1 MAAMLV
7 VFVSSRGALATLA
20 GVPSVERHVQAGRT
34 LGFGVT
40 VVYPPERRALG
51 AEIRGLVDADVACI
65 PADQLADHIAK
76 ETGVAPDRR
85 REIDTGES
93 SSAGSARHAACVQDR
108 NLPGEVFVVA
118 AEWYLSM
125 AALLAVRDARARR
138 VFGRTCERGFVSVPV
153 ARVDVDDALAVAAQL
168 GTTSAAAALAAMLGP
183 GIASVDLDSRGEQ
196 RLSDNVS
203 TAHAEEKLIENLFG
217 PQRVLP
223 LLRLRPTLAPLLAR
237 RFNQT
242 ELGPA
247 GISAIKL
254 VLGLAAAWILGG
266 SSYAAGLAGAVLYFV
281 ARLVG
286 ASGIVL
292 ARASLSDNDVRERLD
307 LAGDTV
313 LHLALLW
320 ALAGGAARD
329 SGGVM
334 LAAVAT
340 VGVLVSTG
348 IAYTFV
354 LRENREARRRSL
366 EVPGSIHVAT
376 AAAGDEFVSRF
387 VQRDGIAYA
396 LLFAA
401 VAGRLDLLLWAAALA
416 SHLFYVLWLITR
428 PRRED
433 GTMAIGRPA

>member
-34 LGFGVT
+34 LGLDVT

-51 AEIRGLVDADVACI
+51 AEIRGLVEDDAACI
-65 PADQLADHIAK
+65 PADQLADHLAGHRIDSESAS
-76 ETGVAPDRR
+76 TNPVPVSGVMV
-85 REIDTGES
+85 I
-93 SSAGSARHAACVQDR
+93 
-108 NLPGEVFVVA
+108 A

-125 AALLAVRDARARR
+125 AAILAVRDAGARR
-138 VFGRTCERGFVSVPV
+138 VFGRTCERGCVSVPV
-153 ARVDVDDALAVAAQL
+153 ARVDTHDALAVAAQL
-168 GTTSAAAALAAMLGP
+168 GTASAAATLASMLGP
-183 GIASVDLDSRGEQ
+183 GAASVDLDSRGEQ

-203 TAHAEEKLIENLFG
+203 TAHAEEKLVENLFG
-217 PQRVLP
+217 PQRMLP
-223 LLRLRPTLAPLLAR
+223 VLRLRPTLAPLLAR
-237 RFNQT
+237 RFSET

-254 VLGLAAAWILGG
+254 VVGLMAAWVLGG
-266 SSYAAGLAGAVLYFV
+266 PSYAAGLAGAVLYFV
-281 ARLVG
+281 ARLIG

-320 ALAGGAARD
+320 ALAGGAAHE

-348 IAYTFV
+348 IAYVFV
-354 LRENREARRRSL
+354 VREGREARRRGL
-366 EVPGSIHVAT
+366 
-376 AAAGDEFVSRF
+376 AASGTSAGDEFVSRF

-428 PRRED
+428 PRRESR
-433 GTMAIGRPA
+433 TMAIGRPA

>member
-34 LGFGVT
+34 LGLDVA

-51 AEIRGLVDADVACI
+51 AEIRGLVEDDVACL
-65 PADQLADHIAK
+65 PADQLAEHLS
-76 ETGVAPDRR
+76 RS
-85 REIDTGES
+85 REPASGES
-93 SSAGSARHAACVQDR
+93 GSAQSRRAERAGSDELGGYPTPVY
-108 NLPGEVFVVA
+108 VIA

-125 AALLAVRDARARR
+125 AAVLAVRDAQARR
-138 VFGRTCERGFVSVPV
+138 VFGRTCERGCVSVPV
-153 ARVDVDDALAVAAQL
+153 ARVDVEDALAVAAQL

-183 GIASVDLDSRGEQ
+183 TVASVDLDSRGEQ

-217 PQRVLP
+217 PQRLLP
-223 LLRLRPTLAPLLAR
+223 VLRLRPTLAPLLAR

-286 ASGIVL
+286 ASGMVL
-292 ARASLSDNDVRERLD
+292 ARASLSDNDVREQLD

-329 SGGVM
+329 SGGVL
-334 LAAVAT
+334 LASIAT

-348 IAYTFV
+348 IAYVFV
-354 LRENREARRRSL
+354 LRESRDARRRTL
-366 EVPGSIHVAT
+366 ESSGEIHVAT
-376 AAAGDEFVSRF
+376 AGAGDEFVSRF

-401 VAGRLDLLLWAAALA
+401 LAGRLDLLLWAAALA

-428 PRRED
+428 PRREG